1 MTIQQKMISMQ
12 VDIIFN
18 RSEETTLKEYTML
31 AYDADLELFRD
42 NFKRFMSEN
51 IAPHYEKWEKEGL
64 MPRSVW
70 SLLGENGYLCVD
82 VPEEYGG
89 YGVPTEY
96 SLMLVEESARAGYG
110 ALSTAISC
118 HSEIAAPYILHIA
131 SEAQKQHWLP
141 KMVSG
146 EVVGAI
152 GMTEPGAGSDL
163 QGMRSSA
170 ILNGDHYLLNGSKTF
185 ISNGQH
191 ADLVVLAAKTDPQ
204 ARAKGVSL
212 LLVDTHLE
220 GFKKGTNLD
229 KIGLHSQDTSELFF
243 DNVKVPANQLLGNPG
258 QGFAYLMQEL
268 PRERTAIAATA
279 LGAIRGAID
288 ITTKYVQERQAFGQ
302 KIGSFQN
309 TRFVLAQAKIDELA
323 TAAFY
328 NQNLA
333 LYKVSKLDVETAA
346 ALKSFSTDMQMKII
360 DSLLQLFGGYGY
372 MTEYPISRF
381 FVDARIQRIY
391 GGTNEIMKEIVA
403 RGIIGR

>member
-1 MTIQQKMISMQ
+1 
-12 VDIIFN
+12 
-18 RSEETTLKEYTML
+18 ML

-42 NFKRFMSEN
+42 NFKRFMSEH
-51 IAPHYEKWEKEGL
+51 IAPHYEKWEREGI

-70 SLLGENGYLCVD
+70 TLLGENGFLCVD

-89 YGVPTEY
+89 YGVPTHY
-96 SLMLVEESARAGYG
+96 SLMLVEESARAGYC
-110 ALSTAISC
+110 ALSTGISC
-118 HSEIAAPYILHIA
+118 HSEIAAPYIQHIG
-131 SEAQKQHWLP
+131 SEEQKKYWLP

-163 QGMRSSA
+163 QAMRTSA
-170 ILNGDHYLLNGSKTF
+170 ILQGDHYVLNGSKTF

-191 ADLVVLAAKTDPQ
+191 ADVVVLAVKTDPQ

-243 DNVKVPANQLLGNPG
+243 DNVKVPKDQLLGNAG
-258 QGFAYLMQEL
+258 SGFAYLMQEL
-268 PRERTAIAATA
+268 PRERTAIAATS
-279 LGAIRGAID
+279 LGAIRGSID
-288 ITTKYVQERQAFGQ
+288 LATQYVKERQAFGQ
-302 KIGSFQN
+302 AIANFQN

-328 NQNLA
+328 NQNVA
-333 LYKVSKLDVETAA
+333 LYNEGKLDVETAA
-346 ALKSFSTDMQMKII
+346 ALKSFSTDMQMKVA
-360 DSLLQLFGGYGY
+360 DNLLQLFGGYGY

-403 RGIIGR
+403 RGLIGKA

>member
-1 MTIQQKMISMQ
+1 
-12 VDIIFN
+12 
-18 RSEETTLKEYTML
+18 ML

-42 NFKRFMSEN
+42 NFRRFMKDHIE
-51 IAPHYEKWEKEGL
+51 PHYAQWEREGKI
-64 MPRSVW
+64 PRSIW
-70 SLLGENGYLCVD
+70 SMLGENGFLCVD
-82 VPEEYGG
+82 MPEEYGG
-89 YGVPTEY
+89 YGVSTHY
-96 SLMLVEESARAGYG
+96 SLMLIEESARAGYS
-110 ALSTAISC
+110 ALSTGMSC

-131 SEAQKQHWLP
+131 TEEQKQQWLP

-163 QGMRSSA
+163 QAMRTSA
-170 ILNGDHYLLNGSKTF
+170 ILQGDQYILNGSKTF

-191 ADLVVLAAKTDPQ
+191 ADLVVLAVKTDPQ

-212 LLVDTHLE
+212 ILVDAHLD
-220 GFKKGTNLD
+220 GFKKGTNLE

-243 DNVKVPANQLLGNPG
+243 DNVHVPKDQLLGQAG

-279 LGAIRGAID
+279 LGAIRGSID
-288 ITTKYVQERQAFGQ
+288 VTIQYVKERQAFGQ
-302 KIGSFQN
+302 AISQFQN

-323 TAAFY
+323 TSAFY
-328 NQNLA
+328 ERNVE
-333 LYKVSKLDVETAA
+333 LYMQGKLDVETAA
-346 ALKSFSTDMQMKII
+346 ALKSFATDMQMKVA
-360 DSLLQLFGGYGY
+360 DNLLQLFGGYGY

-403 RGIIGR
+403 RGMVGR

>member
-1 MTIQQKMISMQ
+1 
-12 VDIIFN
+12 
-18 RSEETTLKEYTML
+18 ML

-42 NFKRFMSEN
+42 NFKRFMSEH
-51 IAPHYEKWEKEGL
+51 IAPHYEKWEREGI

-70 SLLGENGYLCVD
+70 TLLGENGFLCVD

-89 YGVPTEY
+89 YGVPTHY
-96 SLMLVEESARAGYG
+96 SLMLVEESARAGYC
-110 ALSTAISC
+110 ALSTGISC
-118 HSEIAAPYILHIA
+118 HSEIAAPYIQHIG
-131 SEAQKQHWLP
+131 SEEQKQYWLP

-163 QGMRSSA
+163 QAMRTSA
-170 ILNGDHYLLNGSKTF
+170 ILQGDHYVLNGSKTF

-191 ADLVVLAAKTDPQ
+191 ADVVVLAVKTDPQ

-212 LLVDTHLE
+212 LLIDTHLE

-243 DNVKVPANQLLGNPG
+243 DNVKVPKDQLLGNAG
-258 QGFAYLMQEL
+258 SGFAYLMQEL
-268 PRERTAIAATA
+268 PRERTAIAATS
-279 LGAIRGAID
+279 LGAIRGSID
-288 ITTKYVQERQAFGQ
+288 LATQYVKERQAFGQ
-302 KIGSFQN
+302 AIANFQN

-328 NQNLA
+328 NQNVA
-333 LYKVSKLDVETAA
+333 LYNEGKLDVETAA
-346 ALKSFSTDMQMKII
+346 SLKSFSTDMQMKVA
-360 DSLLQLFGGYGY
+360 DNLLQLFGGYGY

-403 RGIIGR
+403 RGLIGKA

>member
-1 MTIQQKMISMQ
+1 
-12 VDIIFN
+12 
-18 RSEETTLKEYTML
+18 ML

-42 NFKRFMSEN
+42 NFKRFMNEHV
-51 IAPHYEKWEKEGL
+51 APYYEQWEKEGL

-131 SEAQKQHWLP
+131 NEEQKQHWLP

-243 DNVKVPANQLLGNPG
+243 DNVKVPASQLLGNPG

-288 ITTKYVQERQAFGQ
+288 VTTQYVKERQAFGQ
-302 KIGSFQN
+302 AIASFQN
-309 TRFVLAQAKIDELA
+309 TRFVMAQAKIDELA

-333 LYKVSKLDVETAA
+333 LYKEAKLDVETAA
-346 ALKSFSTDMQMKII
+346 ALKSFSTDMQMKVI
-360 DSLLQLFGGYGY
+360 DNLLQLFGGYGY

-403 RGIIGR
+403 RGILGR

>member
-1 MTIQQKMISMQ
+1 
-12 VDIIFN
+12 
-18 RSEETTLKEYTML
+18 ML

-42 NFKRFMSEN
+42 NFKRFMSEQ
-51 IAPHYEKWEKEGL
+51 IAPHYEQWEREAKI
-64 MPRSVW
+64 PRSVW
-70 SLLGENGYLCVD
+70 NALGENGFLCVD

-89 YGVPTEY
+89 YGVPTHY
-96 SLMLVEESARAGYG
+96 SLMLLEESARAGFS
-110 ALSTAISC
+110 ALSIGLSC
-118 HSEIAAPYILHIA
+118 HSDIAAPYILHIA
-131 SEAQKQHWLP
+131 TEEQKKYWLP
-141 KMVSG
+141 KMVTG

-163 QGMRSSA
+163 QAIRTSA
-170 ILNGDHYLLNGSKTF
+170 IFQDDHYLLNGSKTF

-191 ADLVVLAAKTDPQ
+191 ADLVVLAVKTDPQ

-243 DNVKVPANQLLGNPG
+243 DNVKVPKDQLLGQPG
-258 QGFAYLMQEL
+258 QGFSYLMQEL

-279 LGAIRGAID
+279 LGAIRGSID
-288 ITTKYVQERQAFGQ
+288 ITTTYVKERQAFGQ
-302 KIGSFQN
+302 AVGQFQN

-328 NQNLA
+328 NQNVD
-333 LYKVSKLDVETAA
+333 LYMQGKLNVETAA
-346 ALKSFSTDMQMKII
+346 ALKSFSTDMQMKIA
-360 DSLLQLFGGYGY
+360 DNLLQLFGGYGY

-403 RGIIGR
+403 RSLLGR

>member
-1 MTIQQKMISMQ
+1 
-12 VDIIFN
+12 
-18 RSEETTLKEYTML
+18 ML
-31 AYDADLELFRD
+31 AYDADLELFKD
-42 NFKRFMSEN
+42 NFKRFMQEH
-51 IAPHYEKWEKEGL
+51 IAPDYEQWEREGI

-70 SLLGENGYLCVD
+70 NKLGENGFLCVD
-82 VPEEYGG
+82 VPEQYGG
-89 YGVPTEY
+89 YGVPTYY

-118 HSEIAAPYILHIA
+118 HSEIAAPYVLHIGT
-131 SEAQKQHWLP
+131 EQQKQYWLP
-141 KMVSG
+141 KMVTG

-163 QGMRSSA
+163 QA
-170 ILNGDHYLLNGSKTF
+170 IRTTAISQDNHYVLNGSKTF

-191 ADLVVLAAKTDPQ
+191 ADLVVLAVKTDPQ

-212 LLVDTHLE
+212 LLLDTHLD

-243 DNVKVPANQLLGNPG
+243 DNVQVPKNQLLGQAG
-258 QGFAYLMQEL
+258 QGFNYLMQEL

-279 LGAIRGAID
+279 LGAIRGTLD
-288 ITTKYVQERQAFGQ
+288 VTTQYVQERQAFGQ
-302 KIGSFQN
+302 KIGQFQN

-328 NQNLA
+328 NQNVE
-333 LYKVSKLDVETAA
+333 LYMQGKLDVEMAA
-346 ALKSFSTDMQMKII
+346 ALKSFSTDMQMKVA
-360 DSLLQLFGGYGY
+360 DQLLQLFGGYGY

-403 RGIIGR
+403 RGMIGR

>member
-1 MTIQQKMISMQ
+1 
-12 VDIIFN
+12 
-18 RSEETTLKEYTML
+18 ML

-42 NFKRFMSEN
+42 NFKRFMSEH
-51 IAPHYEKWEKEGL
+51 IAPHYEQWEREGL

-70 SLLGENGYLCVD
+70 TLLGENGYLCID

-89 YGVPTEY
+89 YGVPTHY
-96 SLMLVEESARAGYG
+96 SLMLVEESARAGYC
-110 ALSTAISC
+110 ALSTGISC
-118 HSEIAAPYILHIA
+118 HSEIAAPYIQHIGT
-131 SEAQKQHWLP
+131 EEQKQYWLP

-146 EVVGAI
+146 EAVGAI

-163 QGMRSSA
+163 QAMRTSA
-170 ILNGDHYLLNGSKTF
+170 ILQGDHYILNGSKTF

-191 ADLVVLAAKTDPQ
+191 ADVVVLAVKTDPQ

-212 LLVDTHLE
+212 MLVDTHLE

-243 DNVKVPANQLLGNPG
+243 DNVKVPKDQLLGNAG
-258 QGFAYLMQEL
+258 SGFAYLMQEL
-268 PRERTAIAATA
+268 PRARTAIASTA
-279 LGAIRGAID
+279 LGALRGAID
-288 ITTKYVQERQAFGQ
+288 LATAYVKERQAFGQ
-302 KIGSFQN
+302 VIGQFQN

-328 NQNLA
+328 NQNVA
-333 LYKVSKLDVETAA
+333 LYNEGKLDVETAA
-346 ALKSFSTDMQMKII
+346 ALKSFSTDMQMKVA
-360 DSLLQLFGGYGY
+360 DNLLQLFGGYGY

-403 RGIIGR
+403 RGLIGKV

>member
-1 MTIQQKMISMQ
+1 
-12 VDIIFN
+12 
-18 RSEETTLKEYTML
+18 ML
-31 AYDADLELFRD
+31 AYDADLELFKD
-42 NFKRFMSEN
+42 NFKRFMQEH
-51 IAPHYEKWEKEGL
+51 IAPDYEQWEREGI

-70 SLLGENGYLCVD
+70 NKLGENGFLCVD
-82 VPEEYGG
+82 VPEQYGG
-89 YGVPTEY
+89 YGVPIYY

-118 HSEIAAPYILHIA
+118 HSEIAAPYVLHIGT
-131 SEAQKQHWLP
+131 EQQKQYWLP
-141 KMVSG
+141 KMVTG

-163 QGMRSSA
+163 QAIRTTA
-170 ILNGDHYLLNGSKTF
+170 ILQDNHYVLNGSKTF

-191 ADLVVLAAKTDPQ
+191 ADLVVLAVKTDPQ

-212 LLVDTHLE
+212 LLLDTHLD

-243 DNVKVPANQLLGNPG
+243 DNVQVPKNQLLGQAG
-258 QGFAYLMQEL
+258 QGFNYLMQEL

-279 LGAIRGAID
+279 LGAIRGALD
-288 ITTKYVQERQAFGQ
+288 VARQYVQERQAFGQ
-302 KIGSFQN
+302 KIGQFQN

-328 NQNLA
+328 NQNVE
-333 LYKVSKLDVETAA
+333 LYMQGKLDVETAA
-346 ALKSFSTDMQMKII
+346 ALKSFSTDMQMKVA
-360 DSLLQLFGGYGY
+360 DQLLQLFGGYGY

-403 RGIIGR
+403 RGMIGR

>member
-1 MTIQQKMISMQ
+1 MI
-12 VDIIFN
+12 
-18 RSEETTLKEYTML
+18 ML

-42 NFKRFMSEN
+42 NFKRFLNEHV
-51 IAPHYEKWEKEGL
+51 APYYDEWERQGI
-64 MPRSVW
+64 MPREVW
-70 SLLGENGYLCVD
+70 SKMGENGFLCVD

-89 YGVPTEY
+89 YGVPTHY
-96 SLMLVEESARAGYG
+96 SLMLVEESARAGYN
-110 ALSTAISC
+110 AISTGLSC
-118 HSEIAAPYILHIA
+118 HSDIAAPYILHIA
-131 SEAQKQHWLP
+131 NEAQKQQWLP

-163 QGMRSSA
+163 QAMRTSA
-170 ILNGDHYLLNGSKTF
+170 ILQDDHYLLNGSKTF

-191 ADLVVLAAKTDPQ
+191 ADLVVLAVKTDPQ

-212 LLVDTHLE
+212 MLVDTHLA
-220 GFKKGTNLD
+220 GFNKGSNLE

-243 DNVKVPANQLLGNPG
+243 DNVKVPKDQLLGQAG

-279 LGAIRGAID
+279 LGAIRGCID
-288 ITTKYVQERQAFGQ
+288 LTTAYVKERQAFGQ
-302 KIGSFQN
+302 AIGQFQN
-309 TRFVLAQAKIDELA
+309 SRFVLAQAKIDELA

-328 NQNLA
+328 NQNVE
-333 LYKVSKLDVETAA
+333 LYMQAKLDVETAA
-346 ALKSFSTDMQMKII
+346 ALKSFATDMQMKVA
-360 DSLLQLFGGYGY
+360 DQLLQLFGGYGY

-403 RGIIGR
+403 RGLLGR

>member
-1 MTIQQKMISMQ
+1 
-12 VDIIFN
+12 
-18 RSEETTLKEYTML
+18 ML
-31 AYDADLELFRD
+31 AYDADLELFKD
-42 NFKRFMSEN
+42 NFKRFMNEH
-51 IAPHYEKWEKEGL
+51 IAPHYEQWEREGI

-70 SLLGENGYLCVD
+70 TLLGENGYLCVD

-110 ALSTAISC
+110 SLSTAISC
-118 HSEIAAPYILHIA
+118 HSEIAGPYILNIA
-131 SEAQKQHWLP
+131 NEEQKQYWLP

-170 ILNGDHYLLNGSKTF
+170 ILNGDHYVLNGSKTF

-191 ADLVVLAAKTDPQ
+191 ADLVVLACKTDPQ

-229 KIGLHSQDTSELFF
+229 KIGLHSQDTSELFY
-243 DNVKVPANQLLGNPG
+243 DNVKVPANQLLGNAG

-288 ITTKYVQERQAFGQ
+288 VTTQYVKERQAFGQ
-302 KIGSFQN
+302 AIGNFQN

-333 LYKVSKLDVETAA
+333 LYKENKLDVETAA
-346 ALKSFSTDMQMKII
+346 ALKSFSSDMQMKVA

-372 MTEYPISRF
+372 MVEYPISRF

-391 GGTNEIMKEIVA
+391 GGTNEIMKELIS
-403 RGIIGR
+403 RSL

>member
-1 MTIQQKMISMQ
+1 MM
-12 VDIIFN
+12 
-18 RSEETTLKEYTML
+18 

-42 NFKRFMSEN
+42 NFRRFMKDH
-51 IAPHYEKWEKEGL
+51 IAPHYDQWEREGIY
-64 MPRSVW
+64 PRSVW
-70 SLLGENGYLCVD
+70 NLLGENGFLCVD

-89 YGVPTEY
+89 YGVPTHY
-96 SLMLVEESARAGYG
+96 SLMLVEESARAGFS
-110 ALSTAISC
+110 AISTGISC

-131 SEAQKQHWLP
+131 SEEQKQYWLP

-163 QGMRSSA
+163 QSMRTSA
-170 ILNGDHYLLNGSKTF
+170 ILQGDYYVLNGSKTF

-191 ADLVVLAAKTDPQ
+191 ADLVVLAVKTDPQ

-212 LLVDTHLE
+212 LLANTHLE
-220 GFKKGTNLD
+220 GFKKGTNLE

-243 DNVKVPANQLLGNPG
+243 DNVQVPKDQLLGQPG

-279 LGAIRGAID
+279 IGAIRGCID
-288 ITTKYVQERQAFGQ
+288 ITTSYVKERQAFGQ
-302 KIGSFQN
+302 AIGNFQN

-328 NQNLA
+328 DKNVE
-333 LYKVSKLDVETAA
+333 LYMQGKLDVETAA
-346 ALKSFSTDMQMKII
+346 ALKSFSTDMQMKIA
-360 DSLLQLFGGYGY
+360 DNLLQLFGGYGY

-403 RGIIGR
+403 RGMLGR

>member
-1 MTIQQKMISMQ
+1 
-12 VDIIFN
+12 
-18 RSEETTLKEYTML
+18 ML

-42 NFKRFMSEN
+42 NFKRFMNEH
-51 IAPHYEKWEKEGL
+51 IAPHYDQWEKDSI

-70 SLLGENGYLCVD
+70 SLLGENGFLCVD
-82 VPEEYGG
+82 VPEQYGG

-110 ALSTAISC
+110 SLSTAISC
-118 HSEIAAPYILHIA
+118 HSEIAAPYILHIGN
-131 SEAQKQHWLP
+131 EEQKQYWLP

-229 KIGLHSQDTSELFF
+229 KIGLHSQDTSELFY
-243 DNVKVPANQLLGNPG
+243 DNVKVPAKQLLGNAG

-279 LGAIRGAID
+279 LGAIRGALD
-288 ITTKYVQERQAFGQ
+288 VATQYVKERQAFGQ
-302 KIGSFQN
+302 VIGHFQN
-309 TRFVLAQAKIDELA
+309 TRFVMAQAKIDELA

-333 LYKVSKLDVETAA
+333 LYKEGKLDVETAA

-360 DSLLQLFGGYGY
+360 DSLLQVFGGYGY
-372 MTEYPISRF
+372 MVEYPISRF